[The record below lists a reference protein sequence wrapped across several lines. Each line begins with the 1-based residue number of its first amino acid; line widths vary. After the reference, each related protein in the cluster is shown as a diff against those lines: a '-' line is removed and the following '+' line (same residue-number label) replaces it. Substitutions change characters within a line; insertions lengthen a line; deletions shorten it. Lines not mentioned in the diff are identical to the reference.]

1 MKNVLK
7 TSNSKW
13 LIVIIVWTF
22 FITFFIGVLS
32 KKISDSLPVI
42 IAFFILF
49 FIIGLG
55 IFFDL
60 LGVSVNVVDIRI
72 FHAMAANKN
81 EQGKYAVFLCK
92 NAEKVSNFCNDVIG
106 DICGIIS
113 GAIGSGIIYRL
124 ATNLSFTNL
133 AIISALF
140 TALISSFTIAGKA
153 IGKMIAMESSRDIV
167 LFMSKFIQFFQERLK
182 INILG
187 KKA

>member
-1 MKNVLK
+1 MLFRSEKETLEHKELNFK
-7 TSNSKW
+7 TPELQKIRVRKIPSQR
-13 LIVIIVWTF
+13 F
-22 FITFFIGVLS
+22 FC
-32 KKISDSLPVI
+32 
-42 IAFFILF
+42 
-49 FIIGLG
+49 
-55 IFFDL
+55 FDL
-60 LGVSVNVVDIRI
+60 SRI
-72 FHAMAANKN
+72 IPAD
-81 EQGKYAVFLCK
+81 LCYDERK
-92 NAEKVSNFCNDVIG
+92 ESDVIG

-124 ATNLSFTNL
+124 AANLSFTNL